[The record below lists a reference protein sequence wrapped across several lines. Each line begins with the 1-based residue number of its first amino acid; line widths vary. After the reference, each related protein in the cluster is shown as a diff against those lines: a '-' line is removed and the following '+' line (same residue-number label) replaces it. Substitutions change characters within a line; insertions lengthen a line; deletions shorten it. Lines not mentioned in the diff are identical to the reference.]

1 MKGPEFEK
9 TVQQRRSGADNHPLS
24 VLYVVHGF
32 PPDTWA
38 GTEVYTLNLA
48 REMKRLGHRVT
59 VLARAPADRSVEDGG
74 PADFSISEDWFQD
87 LRVLRMVHRLCHGS
101 LRESYDQ
108 PKAVEAFRRV
118 LLREKPD
125 LVHFQHLIHTSA
137 GLVQQAKDFNL
148 PTVLHCHDYWAI
160 CPRVQMIRPDGVI
173 CEQSM
178 GYGCYLCVMECAMN
192 QIEGVHQGHRFP
204 PASSGEIDHACD
216 KVKTEVD
223 GIPENP
229 RFWDGFSDLARR
241 YECVLSAYAAADLL
255 ISPSRFL
262 RRKLMETGRFNPET
276 FVYSDN
282 GLRTDLI
289 EALNK
294 LPDPEGKIRFGYV
307 GSLVWYKG
315 CEVMIKAMNRLS
327 RKPCVLNVY
336 GDFRPEEDAFHE
348 RLERLADQGNVRFM
362 GRFDNTEISRVY
374 SEIDVL
380 IVPSLWYENSPIT
393 IHEAFLAGTPVVT
406 SNIGG
411 MAEYVRDGVD
421 GLHFR
426 VGDAGDLCLKLARFL
441 DEPGLIRSLSRNW
454 PQVKGIEENARELAS
469 HYRALVH
476 RKRDRRPRILLDY
489 TGNMTVRR
497 KGPVEI
503 QGADMLL
510 LRPGGAEAAYD
521 IELARGGRREIRVDI
536 VALGGEESIELG
548 GRFFVDDV
556 KAAYL
561 PPFTGGQKEEM
572 RTVVFQAVLGN
583 DAQRLCIDTR
593 AGLDGQ
599 EVFLRIKRVMVGDVG
614 CGRRCLTSEAP
625 FYPV

>member
-9 TVQQRRSGADNHPLS
+9 TMQQRRSGADPHPLS

-48 REMKRLGHRVT
+48 REMKRLGHSVT
-59 VLARAPADRSVEDGG
+59 VLSRAPADRSVEDGG
-74 PADFSISEDWFQD
+74 PADFSISEDRFQD
-87 LRVLRMVHRLCHGS
+87 LRVLRMVHRLEHGS

-148 PTVLHCHDYWAI
+148 PTVLHCHDYWAL
-160 CPRVQMIRPDGVI
+160 CPRVQMIRPDGLR
-173 CEQSM
+173 CEYPM
-178 GYGCYLCVMECAMN
+178 GCGCYFCVMECAMN
-192 QIEGVHQGHRFP
+192 EIESIHQSHGFSP
-204 PASSGEIDHACD
+204 KSPEEIDHVRD
-216 KVKTEVD
+216 SIQTSVQ
-223 GIPENP
+223 GIPDDP
-229 RFWDGFSDLARR
+229 GFWDGFADFTARHE
-241 YECVLSAYAAADLL
+241 YVLSAYGAADLL

-262 RRKLMETGRFNPET
+262 RRKLMETGRFKPET
-276 FVYSDN
+276 FIYSDN

-289 EALNK
+289 EALDK
-294 LPDPEGKIRFGYV
+294 KPDPDGRIRFGYV
-307 GSLVWYKG
+307 GSLIWYKG
-315 CEVMIKAMNRLS
+315 CEVMIEAINRFVG
-327 RKPCVLNVY
+327 RPCVLNVY
-336 GDFRPEEDAFHE
+336 GDFRPEEDSYHAG
-348 RLERLADQGNVRFM
+348 LQQMANAGNVRFK
-362 GRFDNTEISRVY
+362 GRFDNAEISRVY
-374 SEIDVL
+374 TEIDVL

-393 IHEAFLAGTPVVT
+393 IHEAFLARTPVVT
-406 SNIGG
+406 SDIGG

-454 PQVKGIEENARELAS
+454 PQVKGIDENARELTS

-476 RKRDRRPRILLDY
+476 RKGDWRPRILLDY
-489 TGNMTVRR
+489 TGNMTVRH
-497 KGPVEI
+497 KGPVEP

-521 IELARGGRREIRVDI
+521 IELARGGEREIRIDI
-536 VALGGEESIELG
+536 IALGDEETVELG

-556 KAAYL
+556 KIGHL
-561 PPFTGGQKEEM
+561 PPFTGGQQDEIH
-572 RTVVFQAVLGN
+572 TVVFQAVLNN
-583 DAQRLCIDTR
+583 DAQRLRIDTR

-614 CGRRCLTSEAP
+614 VTQRMNHVDA
-625 FYPV
+625 

>member
-1 MKGPEFEK
+1 MVQRLRTGP
-9 TVQQRRSGADNHPLS
+9 SPLS
-24 VLYVVHGF
+24 ILYVVHGF

-48 REMKRLGHRVT
+48 REMQRLGHRVT
-59 VLARAPADRSVEDGG
+59 VLARSPADRAVEEGG
-74 PADFSISEDWFQD
+74 PADFSISEDRFEGV
-87 LRVLRMVHRLCHGS
+87 RVLRMIHRLRHGS
-101 LRESYDQ
+101 LRESYAQ
-108 PKAVEAFRRV
+108 PGAENAFRQV
-118 LLREKPD
+118 LLKEKPD

-137 GLVQQAKDFNL
+137 GLVQQAKSLDL
-148 PTVLHCHDYWAI
+148 PTVLHCHDYWAL
-160 CPRVQMIRPDGVI
+160 CPRVQMIRPDGVL

-178 GYGCYLCVMECAMN
+178 GYGCYFCVMECAMN

-216 KVKTEVD
+216 KIKAEVD
-223 GIPENP
+223 GIPDNS
-229 RFWDGFSDLARR
+229 RFWDGFSDLAGR
-241 YECVLSAYAAADLL
+241 YEYVLSAYAAADLL

-294 LPDPEGKIRFGYV
+294 MPDPEGKIRFGYV

-327 RKPCVLNVY
+327 GRPCVLNVY
-336 GDFRPEEDAFHE
+336 GDFRPEEDGFHA
-348 RLERLADQGNVRFM
+348 RLNRLADRDSVRFK

-393 IHEAFLAGTPVVT
+393 IHEAFLAKTPVVT

-421 GLHFR
+421 GLLFR
-426 VGDAGDLCLKLARFL
+426 AGDARDLSLKLARFL
-441 DEPGLIRSLSRNW
+441 DEPALIETLSRNW
-454 PQVKGIEENARELAS
+454 PRVKGIEENATELAD
-469 HYRALVH
+469 HYHRLVH
-476 RKRDRRPRILLDY
+476 GKRPYQNRVLLDY
-489 TGNMTVRR
+489 TGDMTVSR
-497 KGPVEI
+497 KGPVER
-503 QGADMLL
+503 QGPHMLL
-510 LRPGGAEAAYD
+510 LRPGGQGAYD
-521 IELARGGRREIRVDI
+521 IVPARGGQREIRIEV
-536 VALGGEESIELG
+536 VALGGEEGVELG

-556 KAAYL
+556 EIGVL
-561 PPFTGGQKEEM
+561 HPFTGGEKDET
-572 RTVVFQAVLGN
+572 RTLVFQTVIGKHASLL
-583 DAQRLCIDTR
+583 QMDTKPGGENAR
-593 AGLDGQ
+593 
-599 EVFLRIKRVMVGDVG
+599 EFFLRIGRVVVAEHGAD
-614 CGRRCLTSEAP
+614 P
-625 FYPV
+625 